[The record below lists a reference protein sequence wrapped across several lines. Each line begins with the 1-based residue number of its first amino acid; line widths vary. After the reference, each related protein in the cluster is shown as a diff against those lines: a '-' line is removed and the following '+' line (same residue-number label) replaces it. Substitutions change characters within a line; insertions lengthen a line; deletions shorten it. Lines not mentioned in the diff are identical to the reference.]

1 MIWCVFNTRQRNST
15 SVTSDDSHDASDDWP
30 LHNIEYELRQIV
42 RARDRSWRVFGIRY
56 NHERLRWE
64 YFLGSM
70 PLGAHR
76 YWTHDDEITTTDQDD
91 HDNQNDHDI
100 INRQIAESW
109 PIHHIRFARGEM
121 VQLKDEPDIQREVMG
136 IRFDDLPDD
145 TEWWYT
151 LRRRLNNR
159 VYDTEYHSRYIQV
172 VPVMLPG
179 VENVEENDMQLTY
192 RLLI

>member
-1 MIWCVFNTRQRNST
+1 MDKAKT
-15 SVTSDDSHDASDDWP
+15 
-30 LHNIEYELRQIV
+30 
-42 RARDRSWRVFGIRY
+42 
-56 NHERLRWE
+56 
-64 YFLGSM
+64 
-70 PLGAHR
+70 
-76 YWTHDDEITTTDQDD
+76 
-91 HDNQNDHDI
+91 
-100 INRQIAESW
+100 W

-121 VQLKDEPDIQREVMG
+121 VLFKEEPHIQREVMG

-159 VYDTEYHSRYIQV
+159 VYDTEYHSRYIQL

-179 VENVEENDMQLTY
+179 VENVEANDMQLTY